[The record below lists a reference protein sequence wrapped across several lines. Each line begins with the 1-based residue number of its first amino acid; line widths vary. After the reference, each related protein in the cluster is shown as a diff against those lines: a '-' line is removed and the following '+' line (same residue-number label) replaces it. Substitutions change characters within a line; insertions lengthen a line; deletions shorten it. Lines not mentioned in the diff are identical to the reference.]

1 MALHQRVDKTLV
13 TSGTEVA
20 TVAALTAGDYVVL
33 VHGKSANTPLVDGDK
48 FQVVVG
54 KQNGTVKYSDSIKT
68 NDIKSVRIEKYE
80 APVSQVITIT
90 TSTPVAGQEYQLNLL
105 NKSDK
110 EVLQRRQDKY
120 SYVVVAAASGETAD
134 TLAAKFIAEV
144 NANPASPA
152 VASGSG
158 PNIVLTAKTQASV
171 QEADGQFGLQNYI
184 DASMYTVDIYG
195 QYVGFGTRTY
205 TTDPDFGNGTF
216 AQVRTY
222 EAFSAG
228 YDGENDLNRRQFPVR
243 QPSYDSIASQT
254 YDIITIEY
262 DNKYF
267 SNSVAWGKV
276 SDPITLILAV
286 EAGGTTDLEAI
297 FANYIVD

>member
-13 TSGTEVA
+13 TSGTEAA

-33 VHGKSANTPLVDGDK
+33 VHGKAANTPLVDGDK
-48 FQVVVG
+48 FQIVVG
-54 KQNGTVKYSDSIKT
+54 KANGTVKYSDSIKT
-68 NDIKSVRIEKYE
+68 DDIKSVRIEEYE
-80 APVSQVITIT
+80 APVSQVITIA
-90 TSTPVAGQEYQLNLL
+90 TSSPIAGQEYHLNLL

-120 SYVVVAAASGETAD
+120 SYVVVAAATGETAD
-134 TLAAKFIAEV
+134 TLATKFRDEV

-152 VASGSG
+152 VASGAG
-158 PNIVLTAKTQASV
+158 ANIVLTAKTQASV

-184 DASMYTVDIYG
+184 DASMYTVDLYG
-195 QYVGFGTRTY
+195 QYAAFGTKTY
-205 TTDPDFGNGTF
+205 TTAPNFGSGTF

-228 YDGENDLNRRQFPVR
+228 YDGENDLNRRQFPIR
-243 QPSYDSIASQT
+243 YPSFDSAPGET

-286 EAGGTTDLEAI
+286 EAGQTTDLETI
-297 FANYIVD
+297 LANYIVD